1 MDKQIETDNQI
12 YKKVSRRA
20 WIVNEFKPLLKG
32 SDSEQLKE
40 LADLIINEAIN
51 RDIIDEVFTNEW
63 KNNNH
68 RINTQ
73 ARASFIGA
81 VWDRKTRNRTATT
94 KGVRQWVN
102 KAKSY
107 TNK

>member
-1 MDKQIETDNQI
+1 MDKQIETDNKI

-32 SDSEQLKE
+32 SNSEQLKE

-63 KNNNH
+63 KNNHH
-68 RINTQ
+68 RINT
-73 ARASFIGA
+73 
-81 VWDRKTRNRTATT
+81 
-94 KGVRQWVN
+94 
-102 KAKSY
+102 
-107 TNK
+107 